1 MRNYEVAYIADPD
14 LDEQALAALEEKVTS
29 WIQAAGGKTVQVDR
43 WGKRRMAYAIKRRLD
58 AYYVFVRAE
67 LPTPAP
73 AALERDLRLQESV
86 LRFLV
91 TVAEPVPA
99 A

>member
-29 WIQAAGGKTVQVDR
+29 WIEAAGGKTVQVDR
-43 WGKRRMAYAIKRRLD
+43 WGKRRMAYSIRKRMD
-58 AYYVFVRAE
+58 GYYVFVKAE
-67 LPTPAP
+67 LPPQATAT
-73 AALERDLRLQESV
+73 LERDLRLQEPV
-86 LRFLV
+86 LRFLL
-91 TVAEPVPA
+91 TVAEA